1 MTQRLSHALR
11 LLTLG
16 LAALAIPAYAVD
28 VPTSRFDIKG
38 AKLGDS
44 IDLKDTQFPGATC
57 KTIGQGVEECSNPN
71 FTLAGTSAYLLVVYL
86 DGRLVQIW
94 YSDINL
100 KQKEQVDDALTI
112 KYGKSTVSRD
122 TSDGGSTRLISR
134 FWQDGDVQLRSKVMK
149 NSYKYFE
156 IELMDSDFYNAQV
169 VDLRINGIDPS
180 KMDL

>member
-1 MTQRLSHALR
+1 MTTTRHLCFIALM
-11 LLTLG
+11 TL
-16 LAALAIPAYAVD
+16 AFPAYATD

-44 IDLKDTQFPGATC
+44 IDQLENQFPGTTC
-57 KTIGQGVEECSNPN
+57 RTIGRGVEECSNPKS
-71 FTLAGTSAYLLVVYL
+71 TLAGTSAYLLVVYL

-94 YSDINL
+94 YSDIDL
-100 KQKEQVDDALTI
+100 KQKQQVDDALTI
-112 KYGKSTVSRD
+112 KFGKSTISRD
-122 TSDGGSTRLISR
+122 TTDGGSKRLISR
-134 FWQDGDVQLRSKVMK
+134 FWQDGDVQLRSLVTK

-169 VDLRINGIDPS
+169 VDNRINGIDPS